1 MVKILLTIWDAF
13 ISLGLL
19 EFNYNFVDTWIDR
32 GDLRILHVFKDNLC
46 MKFGKR
52 REDLKEKEKRTKKSE
67 YLFKRK
73 YHGRLLGFLKL
84 KLKTK
89 IKAWKSTWNYVDKRG
104 IFVPN
109 N

>member
-1 MVKILLTIWDAF
+1 
-13 ISLGLL
+13 
-19 EFNYNFVDTWIDR
+19 
-32 GDLRILHVFKDNLC
+32 

-67 YLFKRK
+67 YLFKKK

-89 IKAWKSTWNYVDKRG
+89 IKA
-104 IFVPN
+104 
-109 N
+109 